1 MFTLETWRYL
11 TYTDPERTLNMKDQY
26 SPCDLIDFIIR
37 FIMVYPRG
45 MNSGKWRND
54 MMKNMYSLEKKVL
67 QKKEENI
74 ATKLSVMR
82 D

>member
-37 FIMVYPRG
+37 FMMVYTRE
-45 MNSGKWRND
+45 MSSGKSRND
-54 MMKNMYSLEKKVL
+54 MMKSMYSLEKK
-67 QKKEENI
+67 
-74 ATKLSVMR
+74 SVAK
-82 D
+82 